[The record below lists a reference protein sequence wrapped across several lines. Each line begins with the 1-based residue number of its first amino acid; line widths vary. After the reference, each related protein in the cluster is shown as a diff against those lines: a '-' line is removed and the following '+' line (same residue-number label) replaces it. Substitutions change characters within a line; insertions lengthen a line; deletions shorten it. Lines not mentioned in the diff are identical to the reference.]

1 MADPSIAENGA
12 TFKPLDAL
20 RAVLDSDLNAHCKL
34 VALVLVKHANG
45 TGECYPSLSR
55 IVTQSSLS
63 RRACQRALKALEAA
77 GMVKVLRRQGVV
89 NCYRCLLDTSAYQT
103 LAPDRHGSGALQTRG
118 SVPQTPPPVSDRH
131 PELPKELTNEH
142 AYLTAHV
149 GARKRRTRAE
159 TDPRVHPVL
168 QAFRDAYVNRV
179 GKEPTKTVL
188 DWARDGKRIRELPA
202 DYTTEDLMAAVARFF
217 DPATPEF
224 ISKNL
229 RFLDF
234 ITVLPRLLQTQAR
247 AKRVLY
253 VDGNARD
260 YDDYFETR
268 EG

>member
-131 PELPKELTNEH
+131 PNYPIERTQRTNHLTT
-142 AYLTAHV
+142 YPV
-149 GARKRRTRAE
+149 DARKRRARDE
-159 TDPRVHPVL
+159 TDPRVQPVL
-168 QAFRDAYVNRV
+168 QAFHSAYVQCV

-188 DWARDGKRIRELPA
+188 DYGRDGKRIRGLPG
-202 DYTTEDLMAAVARFF
+202 DYTAEDLTAAVGRFF
-217 DPATPEF
+217 DPATPGF

-229 RFLDF
+229 RFADF
-234 ITVLPRLLQTQAR
+234 IEALPRLLR
-247 AKRVLY
+247 AQVRTKRVFY
-253 VDGNARD
+253 VENEARD
-260 YDDYFETR
+260 YDDYFR
-268 EG
+268 D